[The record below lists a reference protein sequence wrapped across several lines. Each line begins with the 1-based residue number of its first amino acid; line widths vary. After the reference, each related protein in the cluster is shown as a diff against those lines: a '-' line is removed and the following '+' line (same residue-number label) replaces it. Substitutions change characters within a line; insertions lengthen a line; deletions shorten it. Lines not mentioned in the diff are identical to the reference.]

1 MDEYLSWW
9 SKITKSEAKAI
20 VLHFSKRQRDFDDL
34 SINEKIKTA
43 YDEFH
48 KSIR

>member
-1 MDEYLSWW
+1 MDEYLNWW
-9 SKITKSEAKAI
+9 NKITKSEAKAI
-20 VLHFSKRQRDFDDL
+20 VLYFLKRQRDFDDL

-43 YDEFH
+43 YDKFH

>member
-1 MDEYLSWW
+1 MDEYINWW
-9 SKITKSEAKAI
+9 GKITKSEAKTI
-20 VLHFSKRQRDFDDL
+20 VLHLSKRQRDFDDL

-43 YDEFH
+43 YDKFH